1 MLISTH
7 VLSGALLGR
16 VLGRPL
22 PALLVGA
29 ASHLALDRLPHWGRA
44 GGWPSQP
51 MQGEDF
57 RVAVVDG
64 LCGLGLIAIA
74 LNATPAAARL
84 PVLAGIVGACAP
96 DLDKPGLRWFGRSP
110 WPEPFDRIHATIQV
124 NVERPE
130 LLRQDVVVASAAALL
145 TMPLL
150 RGRR

>member
-22 PALLVGA
+22 PALLIGA

-57 RVAVVDG
+57 RVAVVWRRRW
-64 LCGLGLIAIA
+64 LRSEPAVRNSTA
-74 LNATPAAARL
+74 SWVTP
-84 PVLAGIVGACAP
+84 
-96 DLDKPGLRWFGRSP
+96 S
-110 WPEPFDRIHATIQV
+110 
-124 NVERPE
+124 
-130 LLRQDVVVASAAALL
+130 
-145 TMPLL
+145 
-150 RGRR
+150 